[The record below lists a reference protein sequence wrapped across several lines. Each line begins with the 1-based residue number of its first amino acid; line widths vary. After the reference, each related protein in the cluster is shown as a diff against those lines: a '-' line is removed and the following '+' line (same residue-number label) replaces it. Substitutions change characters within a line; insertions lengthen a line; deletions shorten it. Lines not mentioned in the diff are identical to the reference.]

1 VLQPDAQQFSHSE
14 TKRWKSK
21 AVYPALHLFY
31 KGEE

>member
-1 VLQPDAQQFSHSE
+1 VLQPDAQQIGYFE